1 MRLPAR
7 RTAPD
12 PTAAETAAHDP
23 FVPASDLHRLEP
35 TVGVTGRPD
44 ADGTPAQAGRSDR
57 ASVRGAVLLALAG
70 LLALAVG
77 IGLFTRHNLVYRIH
91 DYAILNLAGQL
102 RELSNGMGL
111 DARQMVRT
119 DDAAPG
125 PAELTR
131 YREKLA
137 QQVAQYDRIVQSF
150 VDREL
155 SPDLTGLDDP
165 VSCSWDAPSLQQLAA
180 SAAVWFEVRKGVLP
194 GTLESATTAQIIE
207 SARTLATD
215 DHRLLRSSRALSIAF
230 KDMMQRKLDFVIRA
244 QVVSVVLSA
253 LFGVVAFMLMRRH
266 VLRPL
271 AGVEHLARRV
281 ISGDLGTQ
289 VPVAGGR
296 EIAAIGAALNR
307 LSQRMQLLFG
317 LAERSAGGLT
327 TGELLD
333 SLRADLAAHVPIDL
347 VAVAFCDD
355 EDGRGWRM
363 LRSSGSSPEALSD
376 GTALGVHGP
385 ASEAVL
391 ELGTRG
397 HRAGFGSLMTIEL
410 QIGAGDA
417 AVLMFAARGAGAY
430 PDEAAALLRTVASH
444 VQSQLERTLS
454 TEALVVAAV
463 EGLAKL
469 AESRDPE
476 TGDHLLRMSL
486 YSALV
491 AAELGRTGRY
501 TERIDLRFVDDLR
514 RFAPMHDIGKVG
526 ISDSILLKPG
536 RLTDAERADMC
547 RHPTIGADVLRRC
560 EAQMQQRGR
569 SLFRIGIEIA
579 EAHHERWDGMGYP
592 NGLAGESIPLSARIV
607 AVADVFDALTSRRP
621 YKEAWSVERA
631 LATIDADAGSHFD
644 PEVVAALHRT
654 LPEVLAIHE
663 RLKHV

>member
-1 MRLPAR
+1 MPFPAR

-12 PTAAETAAHDP
+12 PIE
-23 FVPASDLHRLEP
+23 PASESPARMQSVR
-35 TVGVTGRPD
+35 VGD
-44 ADGTPAQAGRSDR
+44 DGERRGAAAAVDP
-57 ASVRGAVLLALAG
+57 ASVRGALVLALAG
-70 LLALAVG
+70 LLALAIG

-111 DARQMVRT
+111 DARQIVRT
-119 DDAAPG
+119 DEAAPG
-125 PAELTR
+125 PAELER
-131 YREKLA
+131 YREKLG

-150 VDREL
+150 VTREL

-165 VSCSWDAPSLQQLAA
+165 VSCTWDALSLRQLAA
-180 SAAVWFEVRKGVLP
+180 TAAAWQEIRVGVLP
-194 GTLESATTAQIIE
+194 GTLEGASATQIVA

-215 DHRLLRSSRALSIAF
+215 DGRLLQSSRALSIAF
-230 KDMMQRKLDFVIRA
+230 KEMMQRKLDFVIRA
-244 QVVSVVLSA
+244 QVGSVILSA
-253 LFGVVAFMLMRRH
+253 LFGLLAFVLVRRH

-281 ISGDLGTQ
+281 IAGDLGSQ
-289 VPVAGGR
+289 APVAGGR
-296 EIAAIGAALNR
+296 EIAAIGVALNR
-307 LSQRMQLLFG
+307 LSRRMHLLFG

-333 SLRADLAAHVPIDL
+333 TLRADLSPHVPIDF
-347 VAVAFCDD
+347 VAVAFADAAD
-355 EDGRGWRM
+355 LRGWRV
-363 LRSSGSSPEALSD
+363 LRTSGAGPAELAD
-376 GTALGVHGP
+376 GTSLGVHGP
-385 ASEAVL
+385 VADASR
-391 ELGTRG
+391 ELAARG
-397 HRAGFGSLMTIEL
+397 RRAGFGSLMTTALRID
-410 QIGAGDA
+410 GDDS
-417 AVLMFAARGAGAY
+417 AVLLFAARVSDAF
-430 PDEAAALLRTVASH
+430 PEETAALLRNVARH

-491 AAELGRTGRY
+491 AAELGRGGRHAG
-501 TERIDLRFVDDLR
+501 RIDVRFVEDVR

-526 ISDSILLKPG
+526 ISDAILLKPG

-569 SLFRIGIEIA
+569 SMFRIGIEIA
-579 EAHHERWDGMGYP
+579 EAHHERWDGTGYP
-592 NGLAGESIPLSARIV
+592 NGLAGEAIPLSARIV

-621 YKEAWSVERA
+621 YKEAWSIDRA
-631 LATIDADAGSHFD
+631 LATIDADSGSHFD

-663 RLKHV
+663 RHKHV